1 MKIVNNRFGLD
12 FLIDN
17 TKPKELVIESPKVF
31 TNIVEELNRQV
42 NGISGSFII
51 SEADKLYDVDKI
63 MELIVNPFSIDFNN
77 KKFIKRIY
85 ADLSEA
91 AFNEQLM
98 MFRNAS
104 AVMQSFIVGLCDKYH
119 IPLSYDK
126 DVKALDLLKLYNVK
140 VDDQEGNLLERL
152 TYYVQLSSRLI
163 GTKVFVFINLRSY
176 LEEKEILRLH
186 DTAKYEQVALLLIE
200 PRCYETHVAIPTV
213 IVDKDRCVINIEQPE
228 KALTLF
234 QGEGFGEDLIL

>member
-77 KKFIKRIY
+77 SVYAFISFVDNTENDKRDGFLIPR
-85 ADLSEA
+85 DL
-91 AFNEQLM
+91 
-98 MFRNAS
+98 
-104 AVMQSFIVGLCDKYH
+104 
-119 IPLSYDK
+119 
-126 DVKALDLLKLYNVK
+126 
-140 VDDQEGNLLERL
+140 
-152 TYYVQLSSRLI
+152 
-163 GTKVFVFINLRSY
+163 
-176 LEEKEILRLH
+176 
-186 DTAKYEQVALLLIE
+186 
-200 PRCYETHVAIPTV
+200 
-213 IVDKDRCVINIEQPE
+213 
-228 KALTLF
+228 
-234 QGEGFGEDLIL
+234 